1 MGELKNRTRIGIIMD
16 NDIFE
21 WLKDRSKKTDV
32 PNSRIVEK
40 ALIEVYGKEI
50 NDFIKAKKEEKNS

>member
-50 NDFIKAKKEEKNS
+50 DEFIKSK

>member
-1 MGELKNRTRIGIIMD
+1 MGELKNRTRIGIIMN

-50 NDFIKAKKEEKNS
+50 DEFIESKNKEEN

>member
-21 WLKDRSKKTDV
+21 WLKNKSKKTSV
-32 PNSRIVEK
+32 PNSRIVER

-50 NDFIKAKKEEKNS
+50 EEFIRLKNKEEN

>member
-1 MGELKNRTRIGIIMD
+1 MGELKNGTRIGIIMD

-50 NDFIKAKKEEKNS
+50 DEFIKSKNKEEN

>member
-50 NDFIKAKKEEKNS
+50 NDFIEAKKEEN

>member
-50 NDFIKAKKEEKNS
+50 DEFIKSKNKVEN

>member
-16 NDIFE
+16 NNIFE
-21 WLKDRSKKTDV
+21 WLKDKSKKTDV

-50 NDFIKAKKEEKNS
+50 DEFIKSKNKEEN

>member
-1 MGELKNRTRIGIIMD
+1 MGELKNRTHIGIIMD

-21 WLKDRSKKTDV
+21 WLKNKSKETAV
-32 PNSRIVEK
+32 PNSRIVER

-50 NDFIKAKKEEKNS
+50 DEFIRSKNKEEN

>member
-16 NDIFE
+16 NNIFE

-50 NDFIKAKKEEKNS
+50 DEFIKSKNKEEN